1 MAHVIF
7 SASET
12 VSKLGSVPC
21 TPIDGSW
28 KRWWLRKS
36 GKQWPEACCMFG
48 CKNSAT
54 VGGHV
59 WILMKIGHY
68 ILPMCKACNGNNL
81 NLYLKV
87 NAGSLAVPVLNK
99 DATRALCCH
108 QM

>member
-1 MAHVIF
+1 
-7 SASET
+7 
-12 VSKLGSVPC
+12 
-21 TPIDGSW
+21 
-28 KRWWLRKS
+28 
-36 GKQWPEACCMFG
+36 
-48 CKNSAT
+48 
-54 VGGHV
+54 
-59 WILMKIGHY
+59 MKIGHY